1 MRVSGLTLRQ
11 QVKALVLMTT
21 LAKGSPILII
31 DDSTAVFLCRYIHA
45 YLVVVYGYVG
55 VPVGYYSFRIA

>member
-1 MRVSGLTLRQ
+1 
-11 QVKALVLMTT
+11 MTT